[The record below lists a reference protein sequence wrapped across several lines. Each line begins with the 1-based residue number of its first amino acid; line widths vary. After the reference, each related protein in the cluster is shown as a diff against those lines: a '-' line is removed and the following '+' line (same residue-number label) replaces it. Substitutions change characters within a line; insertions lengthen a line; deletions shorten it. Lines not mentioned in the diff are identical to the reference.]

1 MKSYINKSK
10 LFFDIQKVFGIILFV
25 IGCLGTMDA
34 QLVVPFANLVLMSP
48 ARIPK

>member
-34 QLVVPFANLVLMSP
+34 QLVVHLLRLLIKYLV
-48 ARIPK
+48 